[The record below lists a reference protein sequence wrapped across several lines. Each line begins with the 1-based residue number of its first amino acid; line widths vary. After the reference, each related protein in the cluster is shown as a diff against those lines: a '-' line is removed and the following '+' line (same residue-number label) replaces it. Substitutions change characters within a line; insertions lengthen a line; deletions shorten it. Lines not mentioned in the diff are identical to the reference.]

1 MCYESWLRALGLS
14 INLLRVSPLIEEH
27 REKLLDM
34 RPEEDQ
40 VHMNNIVRC
49 IQEIDGYT
57 QGMSQ
62 DRFNKDEN
70 VQAAVGRNLQMIGNA
85 AQMLSKEFKIYY
97 SDIDF
102 KVLES
107 LRFASF
113 NVEMEFNQSG
123 MWDIVKNDLPVFKD
137 ALVTISS
144 QMNSNRQSDDTLSN
158 SDAADWVFD

>member
-49 IQEIDGYT
+49 IQEIEGYT